1 MVEREVTKWLLHE
14 NVRKGNHTN
23 PMNGWTQILPIIVE
37 KDGDLLLP
45 FGTIHENRYP
55 ITAGYSKNSKKFLHK
70 FGMVKK

>member
-1 MVEREVTKWLLHE
+1 
-14 NVRKGNHTN
+14 
-23 PMNGWTQILPIIVE
+23 MNGWTQILPIIVE